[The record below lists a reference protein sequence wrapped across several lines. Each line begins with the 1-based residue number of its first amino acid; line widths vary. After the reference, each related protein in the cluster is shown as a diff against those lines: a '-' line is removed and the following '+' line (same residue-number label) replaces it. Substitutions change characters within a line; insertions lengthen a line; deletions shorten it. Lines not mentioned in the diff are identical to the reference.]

1 MYEAIQLV
9 GISDLGILGVLM
21 LLISSLVSLKN
32 FRKRD
37 VNPKTSRSRNRL
49 KNERWMGDWL
59 TGRCMDSF
67 ATYPEKIL

>member
-37 VNPKTSRSRNRL
+37 VNPKTFRSRNRW

-59 TGRCMDSF
+59 TGRYMDSF

>member
-21 LLISSLVSLKN
+21 LLISSLVSVKN

-37 VNPKTSRSRNRL
+37 VNQKKLLDHGTDG
-49 KNERWMGDWL
+49 KNER
-59 TGRCMDSF
+59 
-67 ATYPEKIL
+67 